1 MTSAG
6 DMQVL
11 DHVLQLDAD
20 RRRELFLQ
28 LAEEDRKALAAMMDE
43 RIANPMYRF
52 RGDHLRFVKEGLGEG
67 TWSGQDRILEAV
79 DKYPRVVVVATHS
92 IGKSHISSR
101 VVLGTG
107 CVWPAGLARITTT
120 ATNYRQVSNILWPY
134 IRRTH
139 VQYGLVGEVLR
150 SPRWQIGNEL
160 IADGFSAAQSDET
173 TTQGMHAN
181 GEFLLVVDEA
191 GGISDT
197 LGRAFNALL
206 TNDDAHAL
214 VIGNAPTDREG
225 SWFEKI
231 AQEGS
236 GWHVIKISAFDTP
249 NFTNEDTDYCTVCP
263 PTIERHRVKKHLTS
277 PGWVKQVEDEFGTDS
292 AFYIARVKAEFPKN
306 ITSKTLPLTWLE
318 AAQVK
323 RDAADNEEPPMPL
336 EEWLASLDTTKP
348 VSLGA
353 DIASDGGDELSVA
366 WKVGLDGWIGV
377 TTSGPAIAKPR
388 DAAMF
393 ILDEIQRAE
402 EWHRKH
408 GIPEPVR
415 VKYDAIGIGWGVGG
429 ILEEYRDQGRHSA
442 ELVPVN
448 VAERA
453 SEPEKYQNQ
462 RAELWWSM
470 REWITPPTNEDGTQ
484 GTPLARLFVGMR
496 ELAQLN
502 GPTYAVRNGRIIIE
516 SKDSMRAR
524 RMRSPDRAESLLLA
538 FFEPPVWVAVVPDAG
553 EVPDLLQA
561 NQWDYT
567 SGDGGEGFHDP
578 LA

>member
-11 DHVLQLDAD
+11 DHVLQLKDEQ
-20 RRRELFLQ
+20 RRELFLA
-28 LAEEDRKALAAMMDE
+28 LPEDDRVQLAAMMDE
-43 RIANPMYRF
+43 RIANPMYRY
-52 RGDHLRFVKEGLGEG
+52 RGNHLSFVKDGLGEG
-67 TWSGQDRILEAV
+67 TWSGQNRILEAV
-79 DKYPRVVVVATHS
+79 DKHARVVVVATHS

-139 VQYGLVGEVLR
+139 LQYGLVGQILR
-150 SPRWQIGNEL
+150 SPRWQIGDEL

-173 TTQGMHAN
+173 ATQGMHAN

-249 NFTNEDTDYCTVCP
+249 NFTDEETDYCTVCP
-263 PTIERHRVKKHLTS
+263 PTIERHRVRKHLTS
-277 PGWVKQVEDEFGTDS
+277 PSWVKQVEEEFGADS

-318 AAQVK
+318 SAQEK
-323 RDAADNEEPPMPL
+323 RDSIDGGEPPMPL
-336 EEWLASLDTTKP
+336 ETWLETVDKKKPIRLGVDVAS
-348 VSLGA
+348 S
-353 DIASDGGDELSVA
+353 GGDELAVSWVA
-366 WKVGLDGWIGV
+366 GLDGWV
-377 TTSGPAIAKPR
+377 SATTSGPAIAKPR

-402 EWHRKH
+402 AWHDKY
-408 GIPEPVR
+408 GIKEPVR
-415 VKYDAIGIGWGVGG
+415 VKYDAIGIGWAMGG
-429 ILEEYRDQGRHSA
+429 ILEEYRDQGRHAA

-448 VAERA
+448 VAQQA

-462 RAELWWSM
+462 RAEMWWGL
-470 REWITPPTNEDGTQ
+470 REWITPPTNEDGTL
-484 GTPLARLFVGMR
+484 GTPLARLFIGMR

-502 GPTYAVRNGRIIIE
+502 GPTFNVRNGRIVIE

-524 RMRSPDRAESLLLA
+524 RLRSPDRAESLLLGY
-538 FFEPPVWVAVVPDAG
+538 FEPALFKATVPDMT

-561 NQWDYT
+561 NQWDFT
-567 SGDGGEGFHDP
+567 SGEGGEGFRDP
-578 LA
+578 FA